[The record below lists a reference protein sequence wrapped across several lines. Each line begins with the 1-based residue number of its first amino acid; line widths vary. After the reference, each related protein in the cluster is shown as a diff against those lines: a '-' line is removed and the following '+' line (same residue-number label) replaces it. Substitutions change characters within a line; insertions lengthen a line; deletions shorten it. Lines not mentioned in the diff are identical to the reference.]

1 MNYST
6 SNWNLFSRYY
16 LINWFK
22 IWYWWTESHDL
33 VRFILLC
40 FKSLRMSFQL
50 IALIFSS
57 IICPSYVGSK
67 NLSKFK
73 FQNYWFLHYLAYV
86 LGRWD
91 TGFGGVWRIRGSMM
105 QSGESSMCG
114 RTQVCA
120 MSRLSFL
127 AFLLKLN
134 FTWNFTISSVFKALS
149 HKLFGHSQINSF
161 SLIKNQLSH
170 YLWLIKTTLVCQ
182 TISEYIGYSCCLN
195 AYVTAKNK

>member
-50 IALIFSS
+50 IALLFSS

-67 NLSKFK
+67 NLSKLK

-91 TGFGGVWRIRGSMM
+91 TGFGGGGEELGVNDAEWGKFNMWSH
-105 QSGESSMCG
+105 SGLYCVQAIVPCFFIEIEFHSKLYNI
-114 RTQVCA
+114 Q
-120 MSRLSFL
+120 RL
-127 AFLLKLN
+127 
-134 FTWNFTISSVFKALS
+134 
-149 HKLFGHSQINSF
+149 
-161 SLIKNQLSH
+161 
-170 YLWLIKTTLVCQ
+170 
-182 TISEYIGYSCCLN
+182 
-195 AYVTAKNK
+195 

>member
-40 FKSLRMSFQL
+40 FKSLGMSFQL
-50 IALIFSS
+50 IALLFSS
-57 IICPSYVGSK
+57 IICPSYVVSK

-73 FQNYWFLHYLAYV
+73 FQNDWFLHYLAYV

-91 TGFGGVWRIRGSMM
+91 TGFGGRGWRIGGQWCRVGKVQYVVALRFVLRPGYRSLFFYWNWISLETL
-105 QSGESSMCG
+105 QYPAS
-114 RTQVCA
+114 
-120 MSRLSFL
+120 
-127 AFLLKLN
+127 LKP
-134 FTWNFTISSVFKALS
+134 
-149 HKLFGHSQINSF
+149 
-161 SLIKNQLSH
+161 
-170 YLWLIKTTLVCQ
+170 
-182 TISEYIGYSCCLN
+182 
-195 AYVTAKNK
+195 